1 MASKFNRVHWAVCV
15 ILAGFPFGLFLL
27 VTWLFGVG
35 DPRFTALLSSVPSA
49 ADLLV
54 AHPVSNLRVK
64 FAGYG
69 SYVFLH
75 VLLCLCASLYF
86 LVSLCKRARKSSSG
100 VRFQVVFATLFFALL
115 GGAIGVLTT
124 TPSVFSDLMVAPFSH
139 FASSTGLSV
148 KFAHSLFD
156 ADGFL
161 HLALLL
167 PTLFGVLAVVFA
179 AAAFNQ
185 FVFSQRSYAGDDVVK
200 NFIAAIS
207 IAKVQITLLSLV
219 LVSSVLTARAFF
231 LILPSLVSPGM
242 KAELQLYTDFA
253 GAVSMGSGLLFTA
266 TLFAT
271 FAPGA
276 AIILTDIQGKKDS
289 QGRDSL
295 AAVLEHLKS
304 SSWAQQMKSILQVV
318 LTVAAPALVSPV
330 LGLLA

>member
-1 MASKFNRVHWAVCV
+1 MTSKFNKFHWALCVC
-15 ILAGFPFGLFLL
+15 LAVVPFGLFVL
-27 VTWLFGVG
+27 VIWLFDIG
-35 DPRFTALLSSVPSA
+35 DSRFAAELSSLPSA
-49 ADLLV
+49 AALLIDYPV
-54 AHPVSNLRVK
+54 ANLRVQV
-64 FAGYG
+64 AGYG

-100 VRFQVVFATLFFALL
+100 VRFQIVFATLFFALV
-115 GGAIGVLTT
+115 GGTITVVTT

-139 FASSTGLSV
+139 FASSTGLDA

-161 HLALLL
+161 NLAILL

-185 FVFSQRSYAGDDVVK
+185 FVFSQRAYVGDDVVK

-219 LVSSVLTARAFF
+219 LVSSVITARAFF
-231 LILPSLVSPGM
+231 LILPSLVSPDM
-242 KAELQLYTDFA
+242 TAELQLYTDFA
-253 GAVSMGSGLLFTA
+253 GAVTMASGLLFTA

-295 AAVLEHLKS
+295 EAVLEHLKS

-330 LGLLA
+330 LGLLT

>member
-1 MASKFNRVHWAVCV
+1 MAGKFNKVHWAVCV
-15 ILAGFPFGLFLL
+15 TLAGFPFGLFLL

-35 DPRFTALLSSVPSA
+35 DPRFTALLSSVPSV

-54 AHPVSNLRVK
+54 DHPVANLRVK
-64 FAGYG
+64 VAGYS
-69 SYVFLH
+69 SYVFIH
-75 VLLCLCASLYF
+75 VILCLCASLYF

-100 VRFQVVFATLFFALL
+100 VRFQIVFAALFFALV
-115 GGAIGVLTT
+115 GGAISVLTT
-124 TPSVFSDLMVAPFSH
+124 SPSVFSDLMVAPFVH
-139 FASSTGLSV
+139 FAVFTGLAF
-148 KFAHSLFD
+148 KFAHALFD
-156 ADGFL
+156 AEGFL

-185 FVFSQRSYAGDDVVK
+185 FVFSQRGYAGDDVVK

-207 IAKVQITLLSLV
+207 IVKVQITLLSLV
-219 LVSSVLTARAFF
+219 LVSSVITARAFF
-231 LILPSLVSPGM
+231 LILPSLVAPDM
-242 KAELQLYTDFA
+242 KAEFQLYTDFA
-253 GAVSMGSGLLFTA
+253 GAVSMASGLLFTA

-276 AIILTDIQGKKDS
+276 AIILMDIQGKKDS

-295 AAVLEHLKS
+295 EAVLQHLES
-304 SSWAQQMKSILQVV
+304 SSWVQQMRSILQVV